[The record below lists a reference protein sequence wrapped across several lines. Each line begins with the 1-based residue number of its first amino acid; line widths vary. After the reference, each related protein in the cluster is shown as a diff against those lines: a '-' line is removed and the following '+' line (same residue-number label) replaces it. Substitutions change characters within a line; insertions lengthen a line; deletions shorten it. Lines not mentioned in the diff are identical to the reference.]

1 MSRVH
6 NTQTQEAD
14 ASKGHQS
21 EDARE
26 SATRACLSHSHTH
39 SHLSFEDILMK
50 GWDLDGFS
58 AHNFYF
64 QVDVIAN
71 KLWCAGI
78 AYEIGR
84 RERQRKIKDEEE
96 RPSVVAPASFLVG
109 YALTTS
115 LKLVA
120 SLFSL
125 FRGFGAD
132 FDMSYICLS
141 RESRNHV
148 LRAPFSIWCG
158 PFAFG

>member
-1 MSRVH
+1 M
-6 NTQTQEAD
+6 
-14 ASKGHQS
+14 
-21 EDARE
+21 
-26 SATRACLSHSHTH
+26 
-39 SHLSFEDILMK
+39 
-50 GWDLDGFS
+50 
-58 AHNFYF
+58 
-64 QVDVIAN
+64 DVIAN

-132 FDMSYICLS
+132 FDMSYYLGRVEIRFCELLS
-141 RESRNHV
+141 RFGAGHSHSDRILREREREAEGQTAKLAKGQKERKILSRGVTLVSKKTHQEMV
-148 LRAPFSIWCG
+148 DL
-158 PFAFG
+158 